1 MGYAGYVPAKLPP
14 SKATPFQQALS
25 AIGTIEALEILER
38 LIYNTAIQPKDSK
51 FRKIKLSNTK
61 IASTI
66 GMEPSAQEALRL
78 MGWELSQEEED
89 GQPFFTLPA
98 KKNLTMADVRQ
109 IQEAQA
115 NLKKAIA
122 EGKRSKSSN
131 KLVEDLRS
139 AMEDDR
145 RERAGQKP
153 IQGALVAQALP
164 NANNG
169 PNVATAKDVGIDS
182 GGCC

>member
-14 SKATPFQQALS
+14 SKATPIQQALS
-25 AIGTIEALEILER
+25 AIGTIEALEILEK
-38 LIYNTAIQPKDSK
+38 LIYNTAIQPKETK
-51 FRKIKLSNTK
+51 FRKIKLSNAK

-66 GMEPSAQEALRL
+66 GTEPSALEALKL
-78 MGWELSQEEED
+78 MGWEISQEAEED
-89 GQPFFTLPA
+89 HPFLTLPP
-98 KKNLTMADVRQ
+98 KKNLTMADVRE
-109 IQEAQA
+109 IQQQQT
-115 NLKKAIA
+115 NLKKAIT

-139 AMEDDR
+139 AMENDR
-145 RERAGQKP
+145 RERAGQEP

-169 PNVATAKDVGIDS
+169 PNVSTAKDVGISS
-182 GGCC
+182 GDCC